1 VSDGAVDAWR
11 RVRNLEKKLRRAC
24 VNLDE
29 LRAQL
34 QEYREVPCRSSSAV
48 ESFNNRVRVMQYVH
62 RRVSDEL
69 LALEAIAWNLS
80 ERREGR
86 LRGKRPYDE
95 LGVDVD
101 PANDVW
107 YDVVL
112 NAECAAA

>member
-1 VSDGAVDAWR
+1 VLFDLGPAVLNG
-11 RVRNLEKKLRRAC
+11 V
-24 VNLDE
+24 
-29 LRAQL
+29 
-34 QEYREVPCRSSSAV
+34 EVV
-48 ESFNNRVRVMQYVH
+48 GVGGQKDQTDVQYVH

-101 PANDVW
+101 PANDAW